1 MFVMSLKFTYKMK
14 KCIILRI
21 IASILTM
28 LLFTNMTNA
37 PTTNYLFSIDDD
49 NKVNAELLYDNV
61 WGTVYNA
68 HVSQCDSTPF
78 HTADGSFI
86 IAHKASKLRWIA
98 ISQEMLNDNYR
109 SKLVTSKSPL
119 FKGKI
124 KFGDTVYIESSNNSK
139 LNGLWV
145 VHDAK
150 RHNYRRSID
159 FLQTE
164 GDKSLYKDIPQ
175 WSGKFNNLKI
185 FKIKRYD

>member
-1 MFVMSLKFTYKMK
+1 MK
-14 KCIILRI
+14 KCIFLRI
-21 IASILTM
+21 VASILTM

-37 PTTNYLFSIDDD
+37 PASNCLLLIN
-49 NKVNAELLYDNV
+49 NKYKVSAELLYDNV

-86 IAHKASKLRWIA
+86 VAHKASKLRWIA
-98 ISQEMLNDNYR
+98 ISQEMLNDTYR
-109 SKLVTSKSPL
+109 SKLVNSKSPL

-124 KFGDTVYIESSNNSK
+124 KYGDTVYIESNNNPK

-150 RHNYRRSID
+150 RYNYRRSID

-164 GDKSLYKDIPQ
+164 GDNSLYKDIPQ

-185 FKIKRYD
+185 FKINK